1 MEINGCEA
9 RVRNFKAKEERNR
22 KMTWRNRHFVRER
35 YCAIITQR
43 KQGTTTLQT
52 LRDKRRQEENDTKAE
67 DKEEEMRRKD
77 GWENY
82 GIREIAGKKLH
93 EKQDWKMTDVCRQY

>member
-1 MEINGCEA
+1 
-9 RVRNFKAKEERNR
+9 
-22 KMTWRNRHFVRER
+22 
-35 YCAIITQR
+35 
-43 KQGTTTLQT
+43 

-82 GIREIAGKKLH
+82 GIREIAGKKV
-93 EKQDWKMTDVCRQY
+93 T